1 MKKLINKTASTSLK
15 KIAGLCMI
23 ASLALSPLATQVSLA
38 ATGQTSK
45 SSKSGRSDSDIN
57 YPIAKRLMKMMS
69 QIKLSKEEQKLIEQ
83 KLASHKTE
91 YNLLISNI
99 NATKN
104 KLLKLPTS
112 ATELELKT
120 LAQAQSDNIQ
130 KLIQLR
136 VKIRQEIFSILSPQ
150 QKKQLTTKWD
160 NLQKEQLGTSLYAPQ
175 NTTINK
181 KSTVSEEKNKN
192 SDKKSATYPVIKSE
206 QTK

>member
-15 KIAGLCMI
+15 KIAGFCMI

-130 KLIQLR
+130 KLIHIYFL
-136 VKIRQEIFSILSPQ
+136 KHPL
-150 QKKQLTTKWD
+150 
-160 NLQKEQLGTSLYAPQ
+160 
-175 NTTINK
+175 
-181 KSTVSEEKNKN
+181 
-192 SDKKSATYPVIKSE
+192 
-206 QTK
+206 